1 MDIGFVW
8 DEAKYREVQ
17 AKHQVQFYEVVSAL
31 DDPNG
36 YEITGSAGHEERC
49 VWVGSTVAGRVLAV
63 VYSEEELPLYRL
75 ITAFDAEGR
84 LLDEYRDRSGL

>member
-1 MDIGFVW
+1 MW
-8 DEAKYREVQ
+8 DAEKYQEVRT
-17 AKHQVQFYEVVSAL
+17 AHQVQFYEAVSAF

-36 YEITGSAGHEERC
+36 YEIAGSAGHEDRC
-49 VWVGSTVAGRVLAV
+49 LWVGRTVAGRILAV

-84 LLDEYRDRSGL
+84 LLNEYRVRTGV

>member
-8 DEAKYREVQ
+8 DEKKYQ
-17 AKHQVQFYEVVSAL
+17 AVLKKHNIRFYEVVSAF

-36 YEITGSAGHEERC
+36 YETLSPTGHGDRWMWIGQS
-49 VWVGSTVAGRVLAV
+49 VSGRILAV
-63 VYSEEELPLYRL
+63 VYSEEDLPLYRL

-84 LLDEYRDRSGL
+84 WLNEYQPRQGI